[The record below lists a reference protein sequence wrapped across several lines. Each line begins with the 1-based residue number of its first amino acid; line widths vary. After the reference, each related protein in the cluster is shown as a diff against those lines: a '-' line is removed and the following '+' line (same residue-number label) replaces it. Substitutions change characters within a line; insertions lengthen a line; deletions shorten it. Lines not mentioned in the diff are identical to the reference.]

1 MYKSLLFYLIVVPKF
16 NGSVQKGAPG
26 HKHGRRD
33 QFSFYVLAAGHI
45 GIHFI
50 KAGLVVI
57 YHFRY
62 LLDVLGH
69 IPLGL
74 GAD

>member
-1 MYKSLLFYLIVVPKF
+1 ME
-16 NGSVQKGAPG
+16 
-26 HKHGRRD
+26 D
-33 QFSFYVLAAGHI
+33 EFSFYVLAAGRI
-45 GIHFI
+45 GIHSI

-62 LLDVLGH
+62 LLGVLGH

>member
-1 MYKSLLFYLIVVPKF
+1 ME
-16 NGSVQKGAPG
+16 
-26 HKHGRRD
+26 D
-33 QFSFYVLAAGHI
+33 EFSFYVLAAGGI
-45 GIHFI
+45 GIHSI

-57 YHFRY
+57 YHFQY
-62 LLDVLGH
+62 LLGVLGH